1 MGSVYIGTFS
11 VPSRLFARFFV
22 VVGEEGLK
30 LFFGGVVD
38 MVAAVKSV
46 AAQARPQFVGVFDGF
61 AHGVGGGALGVHLL
75 HPFAQGSLCLLKLGM
90 FRQQRGLLCQQF
102 LICRCLLNT
111 FMLCNISDA
120 TKFLPNIFQKLSPL

>member
-22 VVGEEGLK
+22 VVGEEGLE

-46 AAQARPQFVGVFDGF
+46 AAQARPQLVGVFDGF
-61 AHGVGGGALGVHLL
+61 AHVVGGGALGVHFL
-75 HPFAQGSLCLLKLGM
+75 HPFAQGSLCAAQVRLALP
-90 FRQQRGLLCQQF
+90 
-102 LICRCLLNT
+102 
-111 FMLCNISDA
+111 A
-120 TKFLPNIFQKLSPL
+120 TRHVQPAILDM